1 MTYRK
6 LASFKVSAGLGRLIF
21 CHSMDESRFIDL
33 LDETNWSEVEGRQRF
48 VWMPDLVLV
57 FPYGPIAYWI
67 DVYEGNIN
75 ALDDRSYFALSVP
88 FQLKKR
94 KKVQFCGPVD
104 LRQDNSV
111 VLEAGDYR
119 LIFQERFMTQ
129 AEIDMLPV
137 DMIEADI
144 SEDAN
149 DPEIALGPR
158 YCTFTFIPVEQPCE
172 AEILKELPNS
182 RIRRPLT
189 LRS

>member
-6 LASFKVSAGLGRLIF
+6 LASFKISASLGRLIF
-21 CHSMDESRFIDL
+21 CHTMDESRFIDI
-33 LDETNWSEVEGRQRF
+33 LDETNWSEVESRQRF

-57 FPYGPIAYWI
+57 FPCGPISYWI
-67 DVYEGNIN
+67 EVYEDNIN
-75 ALDDRSYFALSVP
+75 ALDDRAYFALSVP
-88 FQLKKR
+88 FQLKER
-94 KKVQFCGPVD
+94 KKIQFCGPVD

-111 VLEAGDYR
+111 VLEAGDYC

-129 AEIDMLPV
+129 TEIDALPV
-137 DMIEADI
+137 SMVEADI

-158 YCTFTFIPVEQPCE
+158 CCTFTFIPVDQPCE

-182 RIRRPLT
+182 RILKPLT
-189 LRS
+189 LRN